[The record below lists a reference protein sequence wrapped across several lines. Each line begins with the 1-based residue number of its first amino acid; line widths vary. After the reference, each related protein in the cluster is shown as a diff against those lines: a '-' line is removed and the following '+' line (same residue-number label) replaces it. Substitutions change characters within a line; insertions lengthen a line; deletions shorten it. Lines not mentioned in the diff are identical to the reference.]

1 MKVVI
6 VSTYDVEGGAAK
18 GAYRLH
24 KALLSEGINSLMLV
38 MIRQNDDGD
47 YTIISESQKRLKK
60 ALNLLRAT
68 LDRLPLRLHK
78 NSSRIQFS
86 ISWIG
91 FNNIARKINNI
102 NPDIVNLHWVAD
114 GFFKIEDI
122 QKINSPVVITL
133 QDAWYFTGGCHYF
146 GDCEKYTLSCGACP
160 ILQSKIEFDLS
171 KICWLRKKRL
181 FERKKDLFVVG
192 LSNWVTECSK
202 KSSLL
207 KDKNHATIPN
217 PVDSDIF
224 KPIDKNLAREIWN
237 LPKSK
242 KIILFGSVNPLS
254 DERKGFKQLVLSL
267 QKLSSK
273 NNIELVIFG
282 SVKPREVPDFPFQA
296 HYVGYVNDDVS
307 LATLYSSADLALV
320 PSLQEALGNVAIESL
335 SCGTPVVAF
344 NVGGIK
350 DIIEHKV
357 NGYLAKP
364 YDVDDFANGIKWI
377 LDNPNYNELCQNARK
392 KILKEFDSKIVA
404 RKYIKLFNEILSIK
418 KEKEREHNKK

>member
-1 MKVVI
+1 
-6 VSTYDVEGGAAK
+6 
-18 GAYRLH
+18 
-24 KALLSEGINSLMLV
+24 
-38 MIRQNDDGD
+38 
-47 YTIISESQKRLKK
+47 
-60 ALNLLRAT
+60 
-68 LDRLPLRLHK
+68 
-78 NSSRIQFS
+78 
-86 ISWIG
+86 
-91 FNNIARKINNI
+91 
-102 NPDIVNLHWVAD
+102 
-114 GFFKIEDI
+114 
-122 QKINSPVVITL
+122 
-133 QDAWYFTGGCHYF
+133 
-146 GDCEKYTLSCGACP
+146 
-160 ILQSKIEFDLS
+160 
-171 KICWLRKKRL
+171 
-181 FERKKDLFVVG
+181 VVG
-192 LSNWVTECSK
+192 SSNWITECSK

-254 DERKGFKQLVLSL
+254 DERKVFKQLVQSL

-320 PSLQEALGNVAIESL
+320 PSLQENLPNVAIESL